1 MAIIGKYEDK
11 AMKFPYGICDFNK
24 IITQD
29 YFYCDRTGC
38 IPLLEKQ
45 GEYQLFIRPRRFGKS
60 LLLSM
65 LFNYYDVAKAAEFET
80 LFGQLEIGKNPTP
93 LHNRYF
99 VLRWDFSCVEPFGD
113 VEDIR
118 RSLHNHINGS
128 IEAFLKYYRSQ
139 GIEGV
144 NLDPNDAI
152 RSIQSLISSVQMSD
166 RPIYLLIDEYDN
178 FANQVLMGVA
188 HDNRKRYEALVFE
201 EGSLRTLF
209 KAIKASTSESL
220 FDRIFITGVSPV
232 VMSDITSG
240 YNIAENIYSEPEF
253 NDLCGFTHEDVE
265 KAVREVVES
274 CGLQSEHAMEAIHL
288 METYYNGYKFSP
300 DANETV
306 YNPTL
311 ALFFLKAFWKACKYP
326 RDMLDDN
333 LAADGAKLD
342 YIAQIPGGGQLLL
355 DLVHENA
362 RVTVG
367 SLAKRFGIRDLF
379 DPFGKDMG
387 FMASLLYYFGVLTIS
402 DMTEEG
408 ELVLKVPNLVMRKLY
423 VERLSE
429 LLLPNPQERDEGVF
443 AAKEVYQ
450 KGNIG
455 PLCAFV
461 EQKYFKVFHT
471 PDYRWANELTVKT
484 AFLTLL
490 YNDILYIMDSEP
502 EIDRRRVDLTM
513 IIRPDMRRYRILD
526 VLIEFKFVGLSDVGL
541 SAKQAK
547 ALSVEALQCLP
558 AMQRAM
564 AEAESQARE
573 YGRILNDRHG
583 NLRLRAFAV
592 VSLGFERIWAKA
604 VEPFCASSSTG
615 DLS

>member
-1 MAIIGKYEDK
+1 
-11 AMKFPYGICDFNK
+11 MKFPYGICDFNK
-24 IITQD
+24 IITQG

-38 IPLLEKQ
+38 IPMLEKL

-65 LFNYYDVAKAAEFET
+65 LFNYYDVTKASEFET
-80 LFGQLEIGKNPTP
+80 LFGHLEIGKHPTA

-99 VLRWDFSCVEPFGD
+99 VLRWDFSCVDPFGD

-118 RSLHNHINGS
+118 RSLHDHINACVHSFGMYYQDK
-128 IEAFLKYYRSQ
+128 LKGDIR
-139 GIEGV
+139 I
-144 NLDPNDAI
+144 DPKNAI
-152 RSIQSLISSVQMSD
+152 SSIQSLMDVAAKSGRKV
-166 RPIYLLIDEYDN
+166 YLLIDEYDN

-201 EGSLRTLF
+201 EGPLRTLF

-240 YNIAENIYSEPEF
+240 YNIAKNIYHHPKT
-253 NDLCGFTHEDVE
+253 NDLCGFRSD
-265 KAVREVVES
+265 EVVTAVHAVADV
-274 CGLQSEHAMEAIHL
+274 CGLSDAQRRDAVDMMH
-288 METYYNGYKFSP
+288 TWYNGYQFSP
-300 DANETV
+300 DAADTV

-311 ALFFLKAFWKACKYP
+311 ALYFLDTLLDSCKFP
-326 RDMLDDN
+326 SDMLDDN

-342 YIAQIPGGGQLLL
+342 YIAQIPGGGQMLL

-362 RVTVG
+362 RVTVS
-367 SLAKRFGIRDLF
+367 SLAKRFGIRDLLN
-379 DPFGKDMG
+379 PSGKDMA

-429 LLLPNPQERDEGVF
+429 LLLPNPQERDEGIL

-461 EQKYFKVFHT
+461 EEKYFKVFHT

-502 EIDRRRVDLTM
+502 EIDRSRVDLTM
-513 IIRPDMRRYRILD
+513 IIRPDMRLYRILD
-526 VLIEFKFVGLSDVGL
+526 VLIEFKFVGLSDAGL
-541 SAKQAK
+541 SGKEAK
-547 ALSVEALQCLP
+547 ALSVEALQALP

-564 AEAESQARE
+564 AEAEAQARA
-573 YGRILNDRHG
+573 YGRILNDRYG

-604 VEPFCASSSTG
+604 VEPS
-615 DLS
+615 